1 MILFRERWVNS
12 LGDGEFLCSCLKRK
26 KERYIDRQIYSQKSK
41 YVGRCLK
48 WDFIWASYSQKSK
61 YVGKCFKWVFMNNE
75 TQESKF
81 HMKILEMTLGFCTLN
96 GP

>member
-1 MILFRERWVNS
+1 MGFHE
-12 LGDGEFLCSCLKRK
+12 
-26 KERYIDRQIYSQKSK
+26 
-41 YVGRCLK
+41 
-48 WDFIWASYSQKSK
+48 DF
-61 YVGKCFKWVFMNNE
+61 NE